1 MKNSIISCSLIWTS
15 EINRRLARMRG
26 NGGFTE
32 TDVGTLL
39 SRLRE
44 QDRRNQRNLDE
55 LRQQLHDVTGV
66 KPLSP
71 RNTLAA
77 EIRFVT

>member
-1 MKNSIISCSLIWTS
+1 
-15 EINRRLARMRG
+15 MRG

-32 TDVGTLL
+32 TDVGHLL

-55 LRQQLHDVTGV
+55 LRQQLHGVTGV

-77 EIRFVT
+77 EIRFVPVYSNNDDPPPSPPPHCDCDLT